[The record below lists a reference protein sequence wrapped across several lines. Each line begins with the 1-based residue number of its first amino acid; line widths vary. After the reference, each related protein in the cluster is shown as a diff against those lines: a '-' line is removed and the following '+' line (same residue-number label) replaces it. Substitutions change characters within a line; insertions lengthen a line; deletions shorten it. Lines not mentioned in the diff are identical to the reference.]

1 MSSKSNVSFLELG
14 PSLLLKICRLV
25 FVLLPCPEYLFCN
38 NVCKIKDG
46 IIYKESPT
54 DKYTISK
61 SSCKNKAED
70 KLANTCQHVN
80 WRNTIG

>member
-38 NVCKIKDG
+38 NVCNIKDG
-46 IIYKESPT
+46 NIFKGSQKINIE
-54 DKYTISK
+54 
-61 SSCKNKAED
+61 
-70 KLANTCQHVN
+70 LANLRVRIKPRTN
-80 WRNTIG
+80 